1 MYNYQNITSPRNI
14 LKKWCKVELNYIKND
29 FYRRTVHSKIYVVRM
44 PTNALFINLLAP
56 ELFFLILTHPVY
68 KMWTIQEPN
77 KLELWNKLH
86 FEERKK
92 TKSVH
97 HV

>member
-14 LKKWCKVELNYIKND
+14 LKKWCKVELKYIKND

-56 ELFFLILTHPVY
+56 ELFFFNFSTSCIYNVNNTG
-68 KMWTIQEPN
+68 
-77 KLELWNKLH
+77 
-86 FEERKK
+86 
-92 TKSVH
+92 TKQVRIMKQTAF
-97 HV
+97 